1 MQEIKTLGKNIFQI
15 IKGGKLGMT
24 FVPQRVFFEAGSLD
38 YPIAQKILDALKS
51 NPRVSINMLNPK
63 QRIKNISGA
72 SQEDAYRAGKR
83 TLVVGIRKTLNFQSC
98 KPSAHYQL
106 PLVTGCMGQCEYC
119 YLNTQFGKNPYI
131 RVYVN
136 VEEILSQ
143 TASYIEQR
151 KPDITIFE
159 GAATSDPIPV
169 EPYTGSLA
177 AAIQFFARQ
186 EYGKF
191 RFVTKYTDVDSLLNL
206 NHQGKTMIRFSIN
219 ANHIISN
226 YEHFTP
232 ALPKRLLAAGKVAAA
247 GYPLGFIIGPVILFD
262 GWETEYKRMLEA
274 LRINLDSHKPDISF
288 EIISHRFTARAKN
301 TIMSVYP
308 STTLPMDES
317 QRKYKYGQFGY
328 GKYVYQPE
336 QIEAINSYFKETTE
350 EFFPE
355 ASIDYII

>member
-1 MQEIKTLGKNIFQI
+1 MP
-15 IKGGKLGMT
+15 

-38 YPIAQKILDALKS
+38 YPVAQKILDSFKS
-51 NPRVSINMLNPK
+51 NPSVSINMLNPK
-63 QRIKNISGA
+63 QRIKTISGA
-72 SQEDAYRAGKR
+72 SLEDAYRTGKR
-83 TLVVGIRKTLNFQSC
+83 TMVVGIRKTLKFQTC

-136 VEEILSQ
+136 LEEILSQ
-143 TASYIEQR
+143 TAGYIEQR

-159 GAATSDPIPV
+159 GAATSDPVPV

-177 AAIQFFARQ
+177 ATIQFFARQ

-219 ANHIISN
+219 ADHVIRN

-232 ALPKRLLAAGKVAAA
+232 GLPKRLHAASKIATA

-262 GWETEYKRMLEA
+262 NWEAEYKRMFEA
-274 LRINLDSHKPDISF
+274 LQDNLNSYKPDNISF
-288 EIISHRFTARAKN
+288 EVISHRFTARAKN

-308 STTLPMDES
+308 STTLPMDET

-336 QIEAINSYFKETTE
+336 QIEYIKFYFKQAIE
-350 EFFPE
+350 EFFPGGN
-355 ASIDYII
+355 IDYII

>member
-1 MQEIKTLGKNIFQI
+1 MPFI
-15 IKGGKLGMT
+15 
-24 FVPQRVFFEAGSLD
+24 PHRVFFEDGSLD

-51 NPRVSINMLNPK
+51 NPRVSVNILKPK
-63 QRIKNISGA
+63 QRIKTISGA
-72 SQEDAYRAGKR
+72 SWQDAYEAGKR

-136 VEEILSQ
+136 LEEILSQ

-159 GAATSDPIPV
+159 GAATSDPVPV

-177 AAIQFFARQ
+177 ETIQFFARQ

-191 RFVTKYTDVDSLLNL
+191 RFVTKYTDIDSLLNL
-206 NHQGKTMIRFSIN
+206 DHQGKTMIRFSIN
-219 ANHIISN
+219 ADHIISN

-232 ALPKRLLAAGKVAAA
+232 TLPKRLLAASKVAAA

-262 GWETEYKRMLEA
+262 NWETEYKGMFEA
-274 LRINLDSHKPDISF
+274 LKGNLSSHKSDNISF

-301 TIMSVYP
+301 TIMNVYP
-308 STTLPMDES
+308 STTLPMNES

-336 QIEAINSYFKETTE
+336 QIEAITSYFRQAIEDS
-350 EFFPE
+350 FPG
-355 ASIDYII
+355 AGIDYII

>member
-1 MQEIKTLGKNIFQI
+1 MP
-15 IKGGKLGMT
+15 
-24 FVPQRVFFEAGSLD
+24 FVPQRVFFEAESLD

-51 NPRVSINMLNPK
+51 NPRVSINMLKSK
-63 QRIKNISGA
+63 QRIKTMPGA
-72 SQEDAYRAGKR
+72 SWEEAYQAGKR

-136 VEEILSQ
+136 LEEILSQ

-151 KPDITIFE
+151 KPDTTIFE
-159 GAATSDPIPV
+159 GAATSDPVPV
-169 EPYTGSLA
+169 EPYTGALA
-177 AAIQFFARQ
+177 ETVQFFARQ
-186 EYGKF
+186 EHGKF

-206 NHQGKTMIRFSIN
+206 NHQGKTTIRFSIN
-219 ANHIISN
+219 ADHIIRN

-232 ALPKRLLAAGKVAAA
+232 GLPKRLLAAGKVAAA

-262 GWETEYKRMLEA
+262 DWEAEYKRMFEA
-274 LRINLDSHKPDISF
+274 LRDTLSSRKPDGISF

-301 TIMSVYP
+301 TIMNVYP

-336 QIEAINSYFKETTE
+336 QIEGITSYFRQAIE
-350 EFFPE
+350 EFFPG
-355 ASIDYII
+355 ANVDYII

>member
-1 MQEIKTLGKNIFQI
+1 MPFI
-15 IKGGKLGMT
+15 
-24 FVPQRVFFEAGSLD
+24 PHRVFFEDGSLD

-51 NPRVSINMLNPK
+51 NPRVSVNILKPK
-63 QRIKNISGA
+63 QRIKTISGA
-72 SQEDAYRAGKR
+72 SWQDAYEAGKR

-136 VEEILSQ
+136 LEEILSQ
-143 TASYIEQR
+143 TATYIEQR

-159 GAATSDPIPV
+159 GAATSDPVPV
-169 EPYTGSLA
+169 EPYTRSLA
-177 AAIQFFARQ
+177 ETIQFFALQ

-206 NHQGKTMIRFSIN
+206 DHQGKTMIRFSIN
-219 ANHIISN
+219 ADHIISN

-232 ALPKRLLAAGKVAAA
+232 TLPKRLLAASKVAAA

-262 GWETEYKRMLEA
+262 DWETEYKRMFKA
-274 LRINLDSHKPDISF
+274 LRNKLGSHKPDDISF
-288 EIISHRFTARAKN
+288 EIISHRYTTRAKN
-301 TIMSVYP
+301 TIMNVYP
-308 STTLPMDES
+308 STTLPMNES

-328 GKYVYQPE
+328 GKYLYQPE
-336 QIEAINSYFKETTE
+336 QIEAITSYFRQAIE
-350 EFFPE
+350 ECFPG
-355 ASIDYII
+355 AGIDYII